1 MNEPATLRPSDVKGE
16 EGSNSSRTTS
26 VWKWV
31 NYYTIPTPVT
41 TTVSESKPPSTTTG
55 PTMKITTSPPRTTTR
70 VTSSEWPRNGRNK
83 ITPQITITS
92 VMKGYKNKVKVKKP
106 PHTEDHHGH
115 RHDHRK
121 HKGHRYCQNK
131 YWFLSYLQTRRSD
144 PIEYWNFY
152 GSLVFL
158 RKGNTT
164 FKIF

>member
-16 EGSNSSRTTS
+16 EFSNSSRTTS

-41 TTVSESKPPSTTTG
+41 TTVSESKPPSTTTTG

-106 PHTEDHHGH
+106 PHAEDHHGH

-131 YWFLSYLQTRRSD
+131 YWFLSYLQTRRPD

-152 GSLVFL
+152 S
-158 RKGNTT
+158 
-164 FKIF
+164 